1 MKKSTKYWR
10 FTEGYKMQIS
20 KNSMVKIILIILAI
34 AILFC
39 ATSCGNDSKKAKKLI
54 SKSP

>member
-1 MKKSTKYWR
+1 
-10 FTEGYKMQIS
+10 MQIS
-20 KNSMVKIILIILAI
+20 KSIFLRVVLIILAI